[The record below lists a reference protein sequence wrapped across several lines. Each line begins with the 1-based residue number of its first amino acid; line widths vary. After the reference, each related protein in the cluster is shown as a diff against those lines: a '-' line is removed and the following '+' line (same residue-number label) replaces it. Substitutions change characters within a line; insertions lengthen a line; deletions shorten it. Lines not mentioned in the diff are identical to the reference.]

1 MTTTIEIKLQN
12 DLLDFVERYA
22 KEVNRKREEIIAEAL
37 KLLRAEWE
45 LEKGYL
51 EGREESLLFAES
63 VLPLFQEVGDELSKA
78 R

>member
-12 DLLDFVERYA
+12 DLFDFVENYA
-22 KEVNRKREEIIAEAL
+22 KELNRKREEVIAEAL
-37 KLLRAEWE
+37 KLLRADWE

-51 EGREESLLFAES
+51 DDKEETLAFSGLA
-63 VLPLFQEVGDELSKA
+63 VPLFSEVMNEASQT